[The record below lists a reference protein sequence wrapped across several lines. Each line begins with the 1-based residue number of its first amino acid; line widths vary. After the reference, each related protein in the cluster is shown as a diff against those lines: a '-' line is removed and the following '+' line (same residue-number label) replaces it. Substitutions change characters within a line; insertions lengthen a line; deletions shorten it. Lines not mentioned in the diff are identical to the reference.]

1 MEGGLSGR
9 PTKCR
14 YCQYPATKWRCH
26 GNHFWLSIYA
36 VYIGATWRIRLN
48 RPCAA
53 AMRPYV
59 KLLWPLVQLLWQC
72 DDAWTK
78 VSNELPATIQLIW
91 CNLYSAILKLT
102 AQTTN
107 NYLKVSTLE
116 YIIGNISSKIKSR
129 EFQEIH
135 QYTTSERLNRQDCYS
150 TNYCCVWQHMK
161 NMAKV
166 PAISLDL

>member
-1 MEGGLSGR
+1 MWTLATRQLVMEGGLSGR
-9 PTKCR
+9 TTKCR
-14 YCQYPATKWRCH
+14 YCRYPATKWRCH

-91 CNLYSAILKLT
+91 CNAYSAILKLT

-107 NYLKVSTLE
+107 NYLNVSTLE
-116 YIIGNISSKIKSR
+116 YIRPYWKHLFQDQISRIPRNSSIYNQR
-129 EFQEIH
+129 EIEQTGLPF
-135 QYTTSERLNRQDCYS
+135 D
-150 TNYCCVWQHMK
+150 
-161 NMAKV
+161 
-166 PAISLDL
+166 